1 MRRTLLI
8 AVLLSTFALPAET
21 IPGPVN
27 AQVISAYEGDTFTV
41 DAMPWPG

>member
-1 MRRTLLI
+1 VRRTQLI
-8 AVLLSTFALPAET
+8 ATLVSTFALPAET

-27 AQVISAYEGDTFTV
+27 AHGVSVYDDDAFTV

>member
-1 MRRTLLI
+1 MRRTQLI
-8 AVLLSTFALPAET
+8 ATLVSTFALPAET

-27 AQVISAYEGDTFTV
+27 AHAISVYDGDTSTV